1 MPKISEAEKNRRHRI
16 NESVLG
22 TNAMEGLYPD
32 AETLALLQKY
42 EDGELT
48 GEQLSSALNEHA
60 LSLVEAS
67 RLAGAA

>member
-22 TNAMEGLYPD
+22 TNAMEGLHPD